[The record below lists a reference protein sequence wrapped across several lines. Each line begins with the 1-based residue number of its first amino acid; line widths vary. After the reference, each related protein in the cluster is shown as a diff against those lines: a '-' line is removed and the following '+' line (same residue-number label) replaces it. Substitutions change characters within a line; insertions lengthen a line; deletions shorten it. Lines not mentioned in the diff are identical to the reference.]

1 MQKFVITQEG
11 ELRFGDVCLHKD
23 LLPSGDGECRGGG
36 FWQVSANGLCI
47 ELYGR
52 SYDFGSPDF
61 TYLQTINRSG
71 LGGLMLPLIYYPC
84 YPDSSGA
91 RQIFV
96 G

>member
-1 MQKFVITQEG
+1 MQKFVITQDG
-11 ELRFGDVCLHKD
+11 ELRFGDVRLHKD
-23 LLPSGDGECRGGG
+23 LLPWGDTECWGGG

-52 SYDFGSPDF
+52 SYDFGAPDF
-61 TYLQTINRSG
+61 AYLRSINREG
-71 LGGLMLPLIYYPC
+71 LGGLTLPLIYYPL
-84 YPDSSGA
+84 YPEPNGA